1 MAKKRGAVVIG
12 VNKTGSL
19 PLLEASAD
27 GADAVEK
34 WLIDEGFEVQ
44 KFTDVAGPVKQSD
57 IAQAIDHFVKS
68 GTYQQLII
76 YFSGHGYWKNDAELW
91 LLTDAPGDANAA
103 VSWAETAEFA
113 KDCGIP
119 NVVMISDA
127 CRVIP
132 TTPRDLRVRGSIVF
146 PNDEVQR
153 SRAKVDKF
161 MAAAQGTAAYE
172 VKIGT
177 AVKKENVFTHCFLRA
192 FREPDGDMVQAV
204 AEDGQSIKVVPNR
217 RLGKYL
223 QREVAKLLANVNVAL
238 NQTPDAEVLSD
249 DDAYIG
255 RAQAPTIIIRMGDI
269 RAGRDVS
276 VSNVSVDVP
285 AAKRTF
291 RGPDTEE
298 PEPPTAPVV
307 HLRDVAALAV
317 ERALDR
323 PVQATPEEIS
333 AIEGLSRTSGFDK
346 AVAQA
351 GTTVANVDHFE
362 TETGLATT
370 GAKLAEAIAANGEH
384 LNVLRFGADDPGV
397 VRVERHLAP
406 GATVLLRFTNGRGIA
421 LAALNGYIGHVVVEG
436 EHVINVNYVPS
447 NNSWR
452 WYYYEQRRQQIERLR
467 AAAAAAVQFGV
478 FRLDDKQKASDL
490 ADRIRGAKEFD
501 PTLGL
506 YAAYAYSDADQRDE
520 IDSVLNYMLQDLGC
534 SLFDVAMLARK
545 IPERGQQAAPI
556 VPFCPMLTQGWNL
569 LRARGIAL
577 PRVLDDAQDELEPAL
592 WTTFKPERAEAI
604 FQAIQRGELQ

>member
-1 MAKKRGAVVIG
+1 VAKKRGAVVIG
-12 VNKTGSL
+12 VNKTGGL

-34 WLIDEGFEVQ
+34 WLIDEGFEV
-44 KFTDVAGPVKQSD
+44 KKITDAAGPVKQSD
-57 IAQAIDHFVKS
+57 IARAIDHFVKS
-68 GTYQQLII
+68 GTYQQLVI

-146 PNDEVQR
+146 PNDDVQR

-177 AVKKENVFTHCFLRA
+177 AAKKENVFTHCFLRA
-192 FREPDGDMVQAV
+192 FQEPDSDMIQVV
-204 AEDGQSIKVVPNR
+204 AENGQSIKVVPNR

-249 DDAYIG
+249 DDVYIG
-255 RAQAPTIIIRMGDI
+255 RAQAPAIILGTSVS
-269 RAGRDVS
+269 AGRDLR
-276 VSNVSVDVP
+276 VDVP
-285 AAKRTF
+285 AGRRTF
-291 RGPDTEE
+291 LGPNIEE
-298 PEPPTAPVV
+298 PKPPSAPVV
-307 HLRDVAALAV
+307 HLRDVAAAAV
-317 ERALDR
+317 ERALDQ

-333 AIEGLSRTSGFDK
+333 AIEELARTSGFDE

-351 GTTVANVDHFE
+351 GTTVENVNHFE
-362 TETGLATT
+362 TGTGLAVA
-370 GAKLAEAIAANGEH
+370 GAKLAEAISADGER
-384 LNVLRFGADDPGV
+384 LTVLSRGADDPGAV
-397 VRVERHLAP
+397 PIDP
-406 GATVLLRFTNGRGIA
+406 GLPSACTVLLRFINGRGIA

-436 EHVINVNYVPS
+436 ERVMNVNYVPS

-478 FRLDDKQKASDL
+478 FRLDDKQKAADL
-490 ADRIRGAKEFD
+490 ADRIRVAKEFD

-506 YAAYAYSDADQRDE
+506 YAAYAYSDADQREE
-520 IDSVLNYMLQDLGC
+520 IDSVLDYMLQDLGC

-545 IPERGQQAAPI
+545 IPGRGRQAGPI

-569 LRARGIAL
+569 LRARGVAL
-577 PRVLDDAQDELEPAL
+577 PPVLDGAQDELEPAL
-592 WTTFKPERAEAI
+592 WTTFKPERTEAI
-604 FQAIQRGELQ
+604 FRAIQRGEFK